1 MTQKEEQAR
10 EYFDE
15 TRDILQLFC
24 LSGWIA
30 EFQKRVQDFITERLD
45 EAANIIAEP
54 GSEMEDIIRL
64 HGLRRLV
71 AGAVQEE
78 ELVRQP
84 DYAFACAK
92 LDRAII
98 WDGRGYVIKTHY
110 FFMPHASPQS
120 EFEEVS
126 KALWLVMPIA

>member
-1 MTQKEEQAR
+1 MTQKEEQAQ

-24 LSGWIA
+24 LSGWIT

-45 EAANIIAEP
+45 KVANIIAEP

-64 HGLRRLV
+64 HSLRRLV
-71 AGAVQEE
+71 AGAIQEE

-98 WDGRGYVIKTHY
+98 WDG
-110 FFMPHASPQS
+110 
-120 EFEEVS
+120 
-126 KALWLVMPIA
+126 